1 MIQPAG
7 SAPVQRT
14 VAALLALPVLCLC
27 FLLAFLESTQA
38 QGLERGSGSYTLA
51 PGAMPSWAVPVLRL
65 VSSTH
70 VEPSTGIVISDTGL
84 VLVPE
89 DFVSMGDEIVVLD
102 GGTDIIRNGRPA
114 RIEQKFFLEGLQ
126 VLQVEGLRRKG
137 VTLAAGL
144 PVEGSEVTL
153 KAFPPAEQI
162 AKGEPPLSIN
172 AKIVFFEETG
182 NPAIFGET
190 RLPNVT
196 GGLVDACGNLV
207 GVSIADDVQTVEPSP
222 ATRYQWRKTL
232 LEVFAKMQITPRE
245 SDCSSRPGQPAEEVV
260 AEDQPPEEPAA
271 APEPEE
277 PVADEVT
284 AAEEEPAVAEDA
296 LPEEALVPEVDEE
309 ELVPETLPPVEQDAV
324 QDGNA
329 GEKDDAGNWPW
340 LLAALVLF
348 GLGFVLHRLRR
359 SSRGETGSVAGSAV
373 TESIPGL
380 QGGEDETDIANALP
394 DSLLVVRGVLAD
406 GSGFEASCPVSEHAI
421 NVTIGRGDSD
431 LIIESQAVSR
441 RHVNLNG
448 TRRELTVSDLG
459 SSNGT
464 SINGVPCLEGEIMF
478 IEAGDELVLGDARCT
493 IEIKPRNT
501 PGGGK
506 K

>member
-7 SAPVQRT
+7 STPVQRT

-27 FLLAFLESTQA
+27 FLLPFHESTQA

-126 VLQVEGLRRKG
+126 VLYVEGLRRKG

-144 PVEGSEVTL
+144 PAEGSEVTL
-153 KAFPPAEQI
+153 TAFPPAEQI
-162 AKGEPPLSIN
+162 AKGEPPLSVK

-182 NPAIFGET
+182 NPAVSGET

-207 GVSIADDVQTVEPSP
+207 GVSIADEVQTMEPSP

-232 LEVFAKMQITPRE
+232 LEVFAQMQITPRE
-245 SDCSSRPGQPAEEVV
+245 SDCSSRPGQPSEEAVAEE
-260 AEDQPPEEPAA
+260 QPPEEAEA

-284 AAEEEPAVAEDA
+284 AAEEEPAVAEDS

-309 ELVPETLPPVEQDAV
+309 ELVPEILPPVEQDAV
-324 QDGNA
+324 DDGNTSDENSRRQLA
-329 GEKDDAGNWPW
+329 
-340 LLAALVLF
+340 LAARSACSVRL
-348 GLGFVLHRLRR
+348 GLCP
-359 SSRGETGSVAGSAV
+359 APAA
-373 TESIPGL
+373 P
-380 QGGEDETDIANALP
+380 
-394 DSLLVVRGVLAD
+394 VR
-406 GSGFEASCPVSEHAI
+406 
-421 NVTIGRGDSD
+421 
-431 LIIESQAVSR
+431 
-441 RHVNLNG
+441 
-448 TRRELTVSDLG
+448 
-459 SSNGT
+459 
-464 SINGVPCLEGEIMF
+464 
-478 IEAGDELVLGDARCT
+478 ARQD
-493 IEIKPRNT
+493 R
-501 PGGGK
+501 
-506 K
+506 

>member
-1 MIQPAG
+1 MQPAVP
-7 SAPVQRT
+7 ALVQRFIA
-14 VAALLALPVLCLC
+14 VPLALPGLCLL
-27 FLLAFLESTQA
+27 FLLLFSGPTLA
-38 QGLERGSGSYTLA
+38 QGLQRGTGTYTL
-51 PGAMPSWAVPVLRL
+51 PTGSMPSWTVPVLRL

-70 VEPSTGIVISDTGL
+70 VEPTTGIVISDTGL

-89 DFVSMGDEIVVLD
+89 DFASMGDEIIVLD

-114 RIEQKFFLEGLQ
+114 RIERKFTAEGLQ
-126 VLQVEGLRRKG
+126 VLYVEGLKRRG
-137 VTLAAGL
+137 VTIASGL
-144 PVEGSEVTL
+144 PAEGSDVVLT
-153 KAFPPAEQI
+153 AFPPAEQI
-162 AKGEPPLSIN
+162 AQGEPPLSVKAPVVI
-172 AKIVFFEETG
+172 FEETG
-182 NPAIFGET
+182 NPAIAGET

-207 GVSIADDVQTVEPSP
+207 GISVADDVQSMEPSP

-232 LEVFAKMQITPRE
+232 LYILAEMQVTPRE
-245 SDCSSRPGQPAEEVV
+245 SDCSSQSGQPIEEVSAEETPM
-260 AEDQPPEEPAA
+260 AEPGAVPEPEEPAA
-271 APEPEE
+271 
-277 PVADEVT
+277 DE
-284 AAEEEPAVAEDA
+284 AIIPEEEPPVAEEI
-296 LPEEALVPEVDEE
+296 LPGEPLTAGEE
-309 ELVPETLPPVEQDAV
+309 EEEPTPEILPPVEQDAV
-324 QDGNA
+324 EDGNA